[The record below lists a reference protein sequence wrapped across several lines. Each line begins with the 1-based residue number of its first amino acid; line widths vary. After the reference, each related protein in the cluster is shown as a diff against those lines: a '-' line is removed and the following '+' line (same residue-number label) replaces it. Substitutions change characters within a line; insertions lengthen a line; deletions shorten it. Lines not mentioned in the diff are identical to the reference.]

1 MTAMFVAVSTYTR
14 ALDQID
20 AVRGEHLD
28 WIGRQY
34 ESGHLLVSGR
44 QSPAVG
50 GVVIGRAAD
59 LAAFRTL
66 LAEDP
71 FVRTGLA
78 RYDVIEFEPTPAALA
93 APGFAAFVGSSAGSQ
108 S

>member
-1 MTAMFVAVSTYTR
+1 MTGMFVAVSTYTR
-14 ALDQID
+14 PLEEID
-20 AVRGEHLD
+20 AVRGEHLE

-34 ESGHLLVSGR
+34 QSGQLLVSGR

-50 GVVIGRAAD
+50 GVVIGRAGD

-66 LAEDP
+66 LADDP

-93 APGFAAFVGSSAGSQ
+93 TPGFAAFVGSQ